1 MRHPFRFI
9 VLAGLTV
16 GAMAAAQPL
25 DRLTGKV
32 VIDHTEPEKD
42 VDVRVDA
49 IFGFAGGDFLGQR
62 SFTARA
68 NARGEWAM
76 LAFKAGAWL
85 FDASAPGQMPDVIVL
100 PFNLV
105 SPAGSGLMGQMPTWH
120 PILRPAAMPPGEI
133 GTLLAGALEAAR
145 AGRSDRATPL
155 LARLADSGDPSVLTA
170 AGRICLILRDAAA
183 ARPFFRRALERDP
196 TSFGA
201 AVGMGSSAL
210 MQRDV
215 DSAAHAFDEAR
226 KLTKDKDERGYLA
239 AAIAELNKA
248 HNVMKGTY

>member
-1 MRHPFRFI
+1 MRHSYSI
-9 VLAGLTV
+9 LVLAVLALGSV
-16 GAMAAAQPL
+16 VAAQPL
-25 DRLTGKV
+25 ERLTGKV
-32 VIDHTEPEKD
+32 VIEPSEPAKD
-42 VDVRVDA
+42 IDVHVDA

-62 SFTARA
+62 TFTART
-68 NARGEWAM
+68 NARGEWAL

-85 FDASAPGQMPDVIVL
+85 FDASAPGRLPDVIVL

-105 SPAGSGLMGQMPTWH
+105 SPPGSGLLGQVPGWH
-120 PILRPAAMPPGEI
+120 PILKPAAMPAGDV
-133 GTLLAGALEAAR
+133 GVLLASALEAAR

-155 LARLADSGDPSVLTA
+155 LARLSDSGDTGVLTA
-170 AGRICLILRDAAA
+170 AGRICLILRDAAT

-196 TSFGA
+196 RSFGA

-226 KLTKDKDERGYLA
+226 SLSKDKDERGYLA